1 MRIDQVVTAD
11 TVNRLLGILL
21 LVGLDG
27 AILDANE
34 AALAFY
40 GYTRAEILSL
50 NIRDIRS
57 PRDQDEIPRQ
67 MKEAEKRGTL
77 FRAEHIRKDGT
88 YVPVEVRSSVVHGP
102 SGDALLSA
110 IQDMTEVDKAGAALH
125 ESERRH
131 KLLFE
136 GMAEGFAVH
145 EIILDA
151 AGRPCD
157 YRFLQ
162 VNPAF
167 ERLTGLKANDIIG
180 KTVLE
185 VLPGTERAWI
195 ERYGAVALT
204 GAPAQFEDYSSE
216 IDRYFEVRAFAPE
229 PKRFAVMFSDITERK
244 RAIEALEKSETAL
257 KNAQHYAHIGSWMW
271 DVKTNRLEWSDE
283 MFHLFGLE
291 KETFSG
297 VLEDVVAAAI
307 HPDDRPA
314 VEASNASVMNDG
326 VPIPLEYRI
335 LWPDGSEHI
344 VWAEAG
350 ELLRDENGAPWKLSG
365 TVQDITESKK
375 AEEALRESEDK
386 FKYIFEHSIVA
397 KSLTEPNGEI
407 HVNQA
412 FCDLLGY
419 TFEEISD
426 RGTWQQLTHPDDV
439 AQTERTIA
447 ALLAGEM
454 PSARFTKRY
463 IHKDGHVIWADVST
477 SLRRDAAG
485 QPEYFMT
492 TIVDIT
498 ERKNAED
505 ELRTSERWL
514 NESQRVAHLGH
525 YIFNVQADHW
535 SGSPALYEVLGA
547 TNEGYETYQGWLELV
562 HPDDRS
568 MLREHFE
575 GEVLGAGRPFD
586 LEYRIVRP
594 ADGAERWVH
603 GLGTMEYDAIGA
615 PLALFGIIQDITERR
630 LAENEVIA
638 LNIELEQR
646 VQDRTEELALT
657 NEELVSTNANLYET
671 NAILEDATRAKSD
684 FLASMSHEL
693 RTPLNSIIGFS
704 DILVKGMAGELN
716 EEQSRQV
723 GMINNS
729 GRHLL
734 GLVNEVLDLA
744 KVESGRHKPVM
755 GLVDLSSAVRRMFE
769 SVKPM
774 ADEKGLSM
782 ICDCPE
788 ALPAIETDESQVSQ
802 IVLNLISNAVKF
814 TTEGQ
819 VLVSVAEEASGLAIA
834 VTDSGRG
841 IPANELDRVFDDFYQ
856 VVPEGGL
863 RSDGTGL
870 GLAVSRR
877 LANALGATIDVESEL
892 GVGST
897 FTLHLPS

>member
-1 MRIDQVVTAD
+1 MRIDQVVNAD
-11 TVNRLLGILL
+11 TLDRLLGILL

-27 AILDANE
+27 TILDANE
-34 AALAFY
+34 AALTFY
-40 GYTRAEILSL
+40 GYTREEMLSL

-57 PRDQDEIPRQ
+57 PRDQDAIPRQ
-67 MKEAEKRGTL
+67 IKEAKTRGIR

-88 YVPVEVRSSVVHGP
+88 YVPVEVRSSLVHGP

-110 IQDMTEVDKAGAALH
+110 IQDMTEVDKAETALR

-145 EIILDA
+145 EIILDDE
-151 AGRPCD
+151 GRPCD

-162 VNPAF
+162 ANPAF
-167 ERLTGLKANDIIG
+167 ERLTGLKVKDILG
-180 KTVLE
+180 KTVRE
-185 VLPGTERAWI
+185 VLPGTEPIWI
-195 ERYGAVALT
+195 ERYGKVALS
-204 GAPAQFEDYSSE
+204 GEPANFEDYFTLL
-216 IDRYFEVRAFAPE
+216 DQYFDVRAYSPE
-229 PKRFAVMFSDITERK
+229 PMHFAVVFSDITKRRRAER
-244 RAIEALEKSETAL
+244 ALRESEEEL
-257 KNAQHYAHIGSWMW
+257 IKAQHFSHTGSWTW
-271 DVKTNRLEWSDE
+271 DIQANRLEWSEE

-291 KETFSG
+291 KKTFTG
-297 VLEDVVAAAI
+297 VLDEVVDGAI
-307 HPDDRPA
+307 HPDDRAA
-314 VEASNASVMNDG
+314 VEASNASVINDG
-326 VPIPLEYRI
+326 VPIPLEYRVI
-335 LWPDGSEHI
+335 WPDGSVH
-344 VWAEAG
+344 VLWAEAG
-350 ELLRDENGAPWKLSG
+350 ELERDEFGAPRYLRG
-365 TVQDITESKK
+365 TVQDITRSKA
-375 AEEALRESEDK
+375 AEQALRASEDK
-386 FKYIFEHSIVA
+386 FKYLFEHSIVA
-397 KSLTEPNGEI
+397 KSLTEPSGEV

-419 TFEEISD
+419 TFEEMSD
-426 RGTWQQLTHPDDV
+426 RSTWQQLTHPDDI
-439 AQTERTIA
+439 AETERTIA
-447 ALLAGEM
+447 ALLAGER

-463 IHKDGHVIWADVST
+463 VHKDGHIVWADVST

-485 QPEYFMT
+485 QPEHFMT
-492 TIVDIT
+492 TILDIT

-505 ELRTSERWL
+505 ELRASERWL

-525 YIFNVQADHW
+525 YIFDIQADHW
-535 SGSPALYEVLGA
+535 SGSAALYEVLGA
-547 TNEGYETYQGWLELV
+547 TNKGRETYQGWLDLV
-562 HPDDRS
+562 HPDDRDA
-568 MLREHFE
+568 LRQHFE
-575 GEVLGAGRPFD
+575 DEVLGQGRPFD
-586 LEYRIVRP
+586 LEYRLIRSK
-594 ADGAERWVH
+594 DGAERWVH
-603 GLGTMEYDAIGA
+603 GLGSLERDADGK
-615 PLALFGIIQDITERR
+615 PHALFGIIQDVTERR
-630 LAENEVIA
+630 LAENEVLA
-638 LNIELEQR
+638 LNVELEQR
-646 VQDRTEELALT
+646 VQERTEELAMA
-657 NEELVSTNANLYET
+657 NEELISTNTSLYET

-704 DILVKGMAGELN
+704 DILAKGMAGELN

-755 GLVDLSSAVRRMFE
+755 ERVDLSGAVRRMFD

-774 ADEKGLSM
+774 ADEKGLEM
-782 ICDCPE
+782 VCDCPE
-788 ALPAIETDESQVSQ
+788 ELPAIVTDESQVGQ

-814 TTEGQ
+814 TSEGQ
-819 VLVSVAEEASGLAIA
+819 VRVSVAEEATGLAIA

-841 IPANELDRVFDDFYQ
+841 IPETEFTRVFDDFYQ

-877 LANALGATIDVESEL
+877 LADALGATIEVQSEL

-897 FTLHLPS
+897 FTLHLPA